1 MLDTGQSSLLPS
13 HAVHACRTIMLL
25 SGHFRSQLS
34 VISSHDRYPQDK
46 KICRFRFSCEILT
59 PSSPTVLSKSTM
71 GFGKSSKSEG
81 KKKKEGK
88 YAGSA
93 FTWFETSV
101 NGGVHVL
108 QILRQVSAK
117 APIPYLTQA
126 AGAALVVIQI
136 AQVRFCHKI
145 GVSNRNQFALDTAF
159 RTSKITEATF
169 ED

>member
-1 MLDTGQSSLLPS
+1 
-13 HAVHACRTIMLL
+13 
-25 SGHFRSQLS
+25 
-34 VISSHDRYPQDK
+34 
-46 KICRFRFSCEILT
+46 
-59 PSSPTVLSKSTM
+59 M

-81 KKKKEGK
+81 KKRKEGK
-88 YAGSA
+88 YDDSG

-108 QILRQVSAK
+108 QILRQVAAK

-126 AGAALVVIQI
+126 AGAALVIIKI

-145 GVSNRNQFALDTAF
+145 GVLIWNQFALDIAF
-159 RTSKITEATF
+159 RTPKITNPTF